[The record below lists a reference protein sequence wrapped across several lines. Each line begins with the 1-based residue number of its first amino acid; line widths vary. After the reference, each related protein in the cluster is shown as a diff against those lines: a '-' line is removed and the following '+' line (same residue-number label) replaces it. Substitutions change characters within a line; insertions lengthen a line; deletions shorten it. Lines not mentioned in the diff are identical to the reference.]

1 MCCEIDVGD
10 GDIVENHV
18 AASYDEAADTQVD
31 RATVEGVLRGECV
44 DKKLNVVEAVRPLV
58 DMRSGAHELG
68 IGNGDA
74 VFCQQRRPLHLGSGT
89 AHGKQEG
96 VVAVPKIQAVNDNA
110 IWQTDLYASD
120 VDPTGEL
127 F

>member
-1 MCCEIDVGD
+1 
-10 GDIVENHV
+10 
-18 AASYDEAADTQVD
+18 
-31 RATVEGVLRGECV
+31 
-44 DKKLNVVEAVRPLV
+44 
-58 DMRSGAHELG
+58 MRSGAHELG